1 MTFCPSCGT
10 QMPEGKA
17 FCPGCGRQVVPGA
30 APSAQPG
37 GPAAPAPTYM
47 PPEGAAATAG
57 GLSDN
62 LAGLLAY
69 LFVPAI
75 LFLVLEPFRRN
86 KFVRFHSFQCLF
98 FAVAWIVFWIA
109 LSIVGR
115 ILAMIPLF
123 GVMVVLV
130 LYPLISLLGLLIVIF
145 LMFKAYQ
152 GKKFKLPVVG
162 DMAEKQADAL

>member
-1 MTFCPSCGT
+1 MIFCPSCGT

-17 FCPGCGRQVVPGA
+17 FCPGCGRQVMPGA
-30 APSAQPG
+30 TSSAPGA
-37 GPAAPAPTYM
+37 GPADP
-47 PPEGAAATAG
+47 AATYVPPVDAAAG

-69 LFVPAI
+69 LFIPAI
-75 LFLVLEPFRRN
+75 LFLVIEPFRRN

-98 FAVAWIVFWIA
+98 FSVAWIVFWIV

-115 ILAMIPLF
+115 ILTMIPLF
-123 GVMVVLV
+123 GVIVVLV

-152 GKKFKLPVVG
+152 GTKFKLPVVG

>member
-17 FCPGCGRQVVPGA
+17 FCPGCGRQVAPGA

-47 PPEGAAATAG
+47 PPVDAAAG

-62 LAGLLAY
+62 VAGLLAY
-69 LFVPAI
+69 LFIPAI
-75 LFLVLEPFRRN
+75 LFLVIEPFRRN

-98 FAVAWIVFWIA
+98 FAVAWIVFWIV

-152 GKKFKLPVVG
+152 GTKFKLPVVG